1 LTNVLAAD
9 EEMDVDM
16 DTDMEVEK
24 PTEIKIKP
32 NYQRTSAAAQRST
45 QFQICPR
52 CGQEIPLDEMAEH
65 MKIELSRA
73 GERKPGAPAGP
84 SKEAFLPEGDDMAR
98 YLNNIAKRR
107 SDIFGGDED
116 EEMDEI
122 EERNKNKGK

>member
-1 LTNVLAAD
+1 MTNVLAAD

-65 MKIELSRA
+65 MKIEIGRA
-73 GERKPGAPAGP
+73 HV
-84 SKEAFLPEGDDMAR
+84 
-98 YLNNIAKRR
+98 
-107 SDIFGGDED
+107 
-116 EEMDEI
+116 
-122 EERNKNKGK
+122 